1 MVYQGQESYPW
12 VRLCENACH
21 LRSRTLSLV
30 DGKNESILIL
40 RNISRF
46 HSGRVDCSA
55 SNALSTVNRQFLLYV
70 KCKFFSNLFSI
81 NRFLLSSDK
90 PIVTVPFHFLH
101 FRLYETA
108 TITCQVCAIPS
119 VTIFDFFR
127 PKQTVPII
135 QGVREKYDQVLNQ
148 TCTRLILTIDVR
160 SNEGVFLHSNEQH
173 FQLNETSL
181 FGSYVCRARNIL
193 GVNHAEFVLKGQK
206 NSPSKNNLDQRN
218 IF

>member
-1 MVYQGQESYPW
+1 MVYQGQDSYPW
-12 VRLCENACH
+12 VRFYKNDCR

-55 SNALSTVNRQFLLYV
+55 SNALSTVNRQFLLFV

-81 NRFLLSSDK
+81 NRFFFSSDK

-135 QGVREKYDQVLNQ
+135 KGVREKYDQVLNQ
-148 TCTRLILTIDVR
+148 TCTRLILTIDV
-160 SNEGVFLHSNEQH
+160 SSIKGVFLLSNEY

-206 NSPSKNNLDQRN
+206 NSPSNNNLDHRN